1 MPVTT
6 ATIVSAI
13 AAVVG
18 TGAAV
23 KNQQQK
29 REWEQALATLNFEEK
44 KRLEEELKKSKDAE
58 EKRKVLTDA
67 LGKITEQRLSAIEQ
81 KKAES
86 QKTLNKLLIIGGVAT
101 TILVVG
107 LIIVYQ
113 KRKK

>member
-18 TGAAV
+18 TGASV
-23 KNQQQK
+23 KNQKQK